1 MSAALQTPALQIV
14 QSIRDRVSPA
24 EWDARVQLAAAYRL
38 TAMYGMTEM
47 TANHIS
53 CRVPGEDGHFLIN
66 PYGMLY
72 EEVTAS
78 SLLKIDLDG
87 NILLNATEFG
97 VNRAGFVIHS
107 AIHAARH
114 DVDCVAHTHTPA
126 GMAVSAMECGLLPIA
141 QTMMRF
147 LHVAYH
153 DFEGIADDEGERER
167 LVADLGDDDAM
178 ILRNHGL
185 LVCGRSVGEAFNL
198 LWRMERSCQTQVMAL
213 SCTTKLVF
221 PPADVAE
228 KTYEKMSSRRER
240 RPGEIKV
247 VSAWPALLRKLDK
260 ADPTYK
266 E

>member
-1 MSAALQTPALQIV
+1 MSAALQTPALHLFQP
-14 QSIRDRVSPA
+14 IRERVSSA
-24 EWDARVQLAAAYRL
+24 EWEARVQLAAAYRL
-38 TAMYGMTEM
+38 TEMYGMTEM

-107 AIHAARH
+107 AIHAVRH

-126 GMAVSAMECGLLPIA
+126 GMAVSAMACGLLPIA
-141 QTMMRF
+141 QTTMRF

-153 DFEGIADDEGERER
+153 DFEGIADDERERER

-213 SCTTKLVF
+213 SCNTQLVF
-221 PPADVAE
+221 PSTGVAE

-247 VSAWPALLRKLDK
+247 VSAWPALLRKLDRV
-260 ADPTYK
+260 DPSYK